1 MSREYYLQQIQQLE
15 NDFAQMGDDSLAILT
30 RSLKA
35 LTEQDIKLA
44 QQVLKESE
52 EMTDREI
59 ELENKCI
66 ELLALQQP
74 MAGDLRM
81 IGAVLKVL
89 TDCRRFS
96 RLGFDIA
103 VIAIKINKDPLL
115 PQIKEI
121 CEMYRNVHAMVRDS
135 FVAFRT
141 RDVDL
146 AKSLGIRDDV
156 VDAQYDRIR
165 RDLIDEMIQDPS
177 KIDMASHLSFVARFL
192 ERAADHS
199 CSIASRTVYMV
210 TGERARIR

>member
-15 NDFAQMGDDSLAILT
+15 KDFTRMGEDSLGMLT

-35 LTEQDIKLA
+35 LTEQDIKTA
-44 QQVLKESE
+44 QQVMKESE
-52 EMTDREI
+52 EMADKEI

-81 IGAVLKVL
+81 IGTVLKVL

-96 RLGFDIA
+96 RLAFDIG

-115 PQIKEI
+115 PQIKDI
-121 CEMYRNVHAMVRDS
+121 CEMYKNVYAMVRDS
-135 FVAFRT
+135 FIAFDR

-165 RDLIDEMIQDPS
+165 RSLIDEMIRDPS
-177 KIDMASHLSFVARFL
+177 KIDMASHLSFVARYL

-199 CSIASRTVYMV
+199 CSIASKTVYMV

>member
-1 MSREYYLQQIQQLE
+1 
-15 NDFAQMGDDSLAILT
+15 MGEDSLALLS

-35 LTEQDIKLA
+35 LEEQDIKQA
-44 QQVLKESE
+44 QQVIKESE
-52 EMTDREI
+52 EMADREI
-59 ELENKCI
+59 DLENKCI

-74 MAGDLRM
+74 MAGDLRL
-81 IGAVLKVL
+81 ISTILKAL
-89 TDCRRFS
+89 TDTRRFS
-96 RLGFDIA
+96 RLAFDVA
-103 VIAIKINKDPLL
+103 VIAVKINREPLL

-121 CEMYRNVHAMVRDS
+121 CEMYKNVAAMVRDS

-146 AKSLGIRDDV
+146 AKSLGFRDDV

-165 RDLIDEMIQDPS
+165 RDLIAVMIQDPS
-177 KIDMASHLSFVARFL
+177 KIDMASHLSFVARYL

>member
-1 MSREYYLQQIQQLE
+1 
-15 NDFAQMGDDSLAILT
+15 MGEDSLALLS

-35 LTEQDIKLA
+35 LEEQDIKLA
-44 QQVLKESE
+44 QQVMKESE
-52 EMTDREI
+52 EMADREI
-59 ELENKCI
+59 DLENKCI

-74 MAGDLRM
+74 MAGDLRL
-81 IGAVLKVL
+81 ISTILKAL
-89 TDCRRFS
+89 TDTRRFS
-96 RLGFDIA
+96 RLAFDVA
-103 VIAIKINKDPLL
+103 VIAVKINKEPLL

-121 CEMYRNVHAMVRDS
+121 CEMYKNVAAMVRDS

-146 AKSLGIRDDV
+146 AKSLGFRDDV

-165 RDLIDEMIQDPS
+165 RDLIAVMIQDPS
-177 KIDMASHLSFVARFL
+177 KIDMASHLSFVARYL

>member
-1 MSREYYLQQIQQLE
+1 MSREYYLQQIQQLQD
-15 NDFAQMGDDSLAILT
+15 DFTRMGEDSLAILT
-30 RSLKA
+30 KSLKA

-44 QQVLKESE
+44 NQVLKESE
-52 EMTDREI
+52 AMVDREI
-59 ELENKCI
+59 DLENKCI

-81 IGAVLKVL
+81 IGAILKVL

-103 VIAIKINKDPLL
+103 VIAIKINKEPLL
-115 PQIKEI
+115 PEIKDI
-121 CEMYRNVHAMVRDS
+121 CEMYKNVSAMVRDS
-135 FVAFRT
+135 FIAFHK

-165 RDLIDEMIQDPS
+165 RALIDEMIRDPS
-177 KIDMASHLSFVARFL
+177 KIDMASHLSFIARFL

>member
-15 NDFAQMGDDSLAILT
+15 KDFTKMGEDSLDMLT

-35 LTEQDIKLA
+35 LTEQDLKLA
-44 QQVLKESE
+44 QQVMKESE
-52 EMTDREI
+52 AMADKEI

-81 IGAVLKVL
+81 IGTILKVL

-96 RLGFDIA
+96 RLAFDIG

-115 PQIKEI
+115 PQIKDI
-121 CEMYRNVHAMVRDS
+121 CEMYKNVYAMVRDS
-135 FVAFRT
+135 FVAFDK

-165 RDLIDEMIQDPS
+165 RDLIAEMIRDPS
-177 KIDMASHLSFVARFL
+177 KIDMASHLSFVARYL

-199 CSIASRTVYMV
+199 CSIASKTIYMV

>member
-15 NDFAQMGDDSLAILT
+15 QDFFNMGEDSLAILT

-35 LTEQDIKLA
+35 LTDQDLKIA
-44 QQVLKESE
+44 QQVMKESE
-52 EMTDREI
+52 EMADKEV

-81 IGAVLKVL
+81 IGTILKVL
-89 TDCRRFS
+89 SDCRRFS
-96 RLGFDIA
+96 RLAFDIA

-121 CEMYRNVHAMVRDS
+121 CEMYKNVYAMVRDS
-135 FVAFRT
+135 FVAFHT

-146 AKSLGIRDDV
+146 ARSLGIRDDV

-177 KIDMASHLSFVARFL
+177 KIDMASHLSFIARYL
-192 ERAADHS
+192 ERAADHA

>member
-15 NDFAQMGDDSLAILT
+15 KDFTKMGEDSLSMLT

-44 QQVLKESE
+44 QQVMKESE
-52 EMTDREI
+52 AMADKEI

-81 IGAVLKVL
+81 IGTVLKVL

-96 RLGFDIA
+96 RLAFDIS
-103 VIAIKINKDPLL
+103 VIAIKINKEPLL
-115 PQIKEI
+115 PEIKDI
-121 CEMYRNVHAMVRDS
+121 CDMYKNVHTMVRDS
-135 FVAFRT
+135 FIAFDT

-165 RDLIDEMIQDPS
+165 RSLISEMIDDPS
-177 KIDMASHLSFVARFL
+177 KIDMASHLSFVARYL

-199 CSIASRTVYMV
+199 CSIASKTVYMV

>member
-15 NDFAQMGDDSLAILT
+15 KDFTKMGEDSLGMLT

-35 LTEQDIKLA
+35 LTDQDIKMA
-44 QQVLKESE
+44 QQVMKESE
-52 EMTDREI
+52 EMADKEI

-81 IGAVLKVL
+81 IGTVLKVL

-96 RLGFDIA
+96 RLAFDIG
-103 VIAIKINKDPLL
+103 VIAIKINKEPLL
-115 PQIKEI
+115 PQINDI
-121 CEMYRNVHAMVRDS
+121 CEMYKNVYAMVRDS
-135 FVAFRT
+135 FIAFDR

-165 RDLIDEMIQDPS
+165 RSLIDEMIRDPS
-177 KIDMASHLSFVARFL
+177 KIDMASHLSFVARYL

-199 CSIASRTVYMV
+199 CSIASKTVYMV

>member
-15 NDFAQMGDDSLAILT
+15 KDFTKMGEDSLLILT

-35 LTEQDIKLA
+35 LTEQDLKLA
-44 QQVLKESE
+44 GQVMKDSE
-52 EMTDREI
+52 EMADMEI

-81 IGAVLKVL
+81 IGTVLKVL
-89 TDCRRFS
+89 ADCRRFS
-96 RLGFDIA
+96 RLAFDIA
-103 VIAIKINKDPLL
+103 VIAIKINKEPLL
-115 PQIKEI
+115 PQIKDI
-121 CEMYRNVHAMVRDS
+121 CEMYRNVAAMVRDS
-135 FVAFRT
+135 FIAFDT

-146 AKSLGIRDDV
+146 ASSLGIRDDV

-165 RDLIDEMIQDPS
+165 RDLIGEMIRDPS
-177 KIDMASHLSFVARFL
+177 KIDMASHLSFVARYL

-210 TGERARIR
+210 SGKRARIR

>member
-15 NDFAQMGDDSLAILT
+15 QDFYQMGEDSLSILT

-35 LTEQDIKLA
+35 LTDQDIKLA

-52 EMTDREI
+52 AMADREI
-59 ELENKCI
+59 DLENKCI

-81 IGAVLKVL
+81 IGTILKVL

-96 RLGFDIA
+96 RLAFDIA
-103 VIAIKINKDPLL
+103 VIAIKINKEPLL
-115 PQIKEI
+115 PEIGEI
-121 CEMYRNVHAMVRDS
+121 CAMYKNVSAMVNDS
-135 FVAFRT
+135 FTAFHR

-146 AKSLGIRDDV
+146 ARSLGIRDDV

-165 RDLIDEMIQDPS
+165 RDLIGEMIRDPS

-199 CSIASRTVYMV
+199 CSIASRTVYMI
-210 TGERARIR
+210 TGERVRIR